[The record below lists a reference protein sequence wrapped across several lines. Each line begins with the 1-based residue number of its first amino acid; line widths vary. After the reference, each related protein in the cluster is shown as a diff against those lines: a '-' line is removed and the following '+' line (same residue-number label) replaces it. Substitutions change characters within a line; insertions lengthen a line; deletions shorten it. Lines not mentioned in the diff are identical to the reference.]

1 MAIEVVSFHEIKIWF
16 NRGIGYIVRAVIR
29 DHKAEGFIT
38 PSLSVPSMHEIFT
51 RKFDLFAQLGILIM
65 NVMTTVPQENYRT
78 FFKSIHEGIKNS
90 LVR

>member
-38 PSLSVPSMHEIFT
+38 PSLSVPSMYEIFT
-51 RKFDLFAQLGILIM
+51 RKFDLFAQLGTNNERNDYSAPRKLPDLFQIY
-65 NVMTTVPQENYRT
+65 P
-78 FFKSIHEGIKNS
+78 
-90 LVR
+90 